1 MVAFV
6 FREIVMSVI
15 YVHHSRNDEQ
25 WNKKAKGSQKR
36 DVLEW
41 IKLFAKP

>member
-1 MVAFV
+1 MYMEKSKNDFTLHLWWLF

-25 WNKKAKGSQKR
+25 
-36 DVLEW
+36 
-41 IKLFAKP
+41 

>member
-1 MVAFV
+1 MILHYIYGGFF

-25 WNKKAKGSQKR
+25 
-36 DVLEW
+36 
-41 IKLFAKP
+41 